1 LRSAQQLVLQIEVHV
16 GSSVRRALSETAIS
30 IAAFGVLALA
40 LAASDSRVRDR
51 VATHLSSRPTA
62 ELASA
67 GALVKDVVMIVFQA
81 ARDQSLAHAPLVM
94 FVVAGSALL
103 LFMLRT

>member
-1 LRSAQQLVLQIEVHV
+1 MA
-16 GSSVRRALSETAIS
+16 SSVRRALSETAIS
-30 IAAFGVLALA
+30 VGALGVLVLA
-40 LAASDSRVRDR
+40 LAASDGRVREQ

-67 GALVKDVVMIVFQA
+67 GELAKDVVRIVFQA
-81 ARDQSLAHAPLVM
+81 ARDETIAHAPLVL
-94 FVVAGSALL
+94 FVAAAGALL